1 MRITLPNN
9 WQPRWYQ
16 ENLWDYVYNGLLN
29 DVKGMRAVEVAHRR
43 WGKDDIALHTA
54 AVASHINIGNYW
66 HMLPEYKQGRKAI
79 WDAVNPR
86 TGKRRIDEAFPKS
99 LRATTREQEMMIK
112 FKNGSTWQIVGSD
125 NYDMYVGS
133 TPIGVTQSEYALSN
147 PKAWG
152 YISPILE
159 ENGGWAIFI
168 YTARP
173 VEHAKRL
180 FEIAKTTPGWFA
192 EKQTAY
198 QTDVFTKEQLD
209 QIRLEYIAMYGDI
222 EGEAMF
228 SQEYLC
234 EFSGTFTGSYYSKQ
248 IGLARKEGRIT
259 SVPHNTGSEVHTF
272 WDLGVDDYMT
282 IWFLQVIGKEYHW
295 IDYYENNGEAF
306 DHYAKVLKEKRYT
319 YGNHY
324 MPHDIANRELS
335 ATSAY
340 GGAMSRK
347 EAAESLGIYPIIKV
361 KRPDN
366 IKVKIEC
373 IGRVRNIFSQF
384 WFDEAKCSKGLQA
397 LEFYHQEY
405 DEKQRKFRDYPAHD
419 WSSHA
424 ASAMQTF
431 ILGYV
436 PKPKTNGFYLEDTP
450 QGEWA

>member
-180 FEIAKTTPGWFA
+180 F
-192 EKQTAY
+192 
-198 QTDVFTKEQLD
+198 
-209 QIRLEYIAMYGDI
+209 
-222 EGEAMF
+222 
-228 SQEYLC
+228 
-234 EFSGTFTGSYYSKQ
+234 
-248 IGLARKEGRIT
+248 
-259 SVPHNTGSEVHTF
+259 
-272 WDLGVDDYMT
+272 
-282 IWFLQVIGKEYHW
+282 
-295 IDYYENNGEAF
+295 
-306 DHYAKVLKEKRYT
+306 
-319 YGNHY
+319 
-324 MPHDIANRELS
+324 
-335 ATSAY
+335 
-340 GGAMSRK
+340 
-347 EAAESLGIYPIIKV
+347 
-361 KRPDN
+361 
-366 IKVKIEC
+366 
-373 IGRVRNIFSQF
+373 
-384 WFDEAKCSKGLQA
+384 
-397 LEFYHQEY
+397 
-405 DEKQRKFRDYPAHD
+405 
-419 WSSHA
+419 
-424 ASAMQTF
+424 
-431 ILGYV
+431 
-436 PKPKTNGFYLEDTP
+436 
-450 QGEWA
+450 